1 MSDNTTIGLKVSHER
16 NARIERKVDDAGY
29 QSRQAYIRDLID
41 DDLGGFDTTVE
52 STTTQ
57 HTPED
62 RRDAEIYD
70 ALLDH
75 IPLKGWTR
83 FGRYKGGIAQ
93 STGYGKDA
101 LFGELKSLRR
111 NGFVSI
117 RVLNPTDE
125 NPHSEIKVKPPAADP
140 EQWTHH
146 ETDDRPDLFGHGV
159 PDDNETD
166 SQKHHLLFAIE
177 DGDEDLIDEF
187 DLEELGLKRVED
199 EHDDRLVAPIDEPN
213 HEINRDA
220 VDRIS
225 HGTPDSHIETHVNRT
240 SREQAIEDLREAEEL
255 TNDSGSEA

>member
-52 STTTQ
+52 SATTQ

-75 IPLKGWTR
+75 IPLEGWTR
-83 FGRYKGGIAQ
+83 FGRFKGDIAQ
-93 STGYGKDA
+93 VTGYQKDS

-111 NGFVSI
+111 NGFCTI

-125 NPHSEIKVKPPAADP
+125 NPHYEIKVKPPAADP
-140 EQWTHH
+140 EQWTHR
-146 ETDDRPDLFGHGV
+146 ETDDRPDLFAHGV
-159 PDDNETD
+159 PHNNETNAE
-166 SQKHHLLFAIE
+166 KHHLLFAIE
-177 DGDEDLIDEF
+177 DGDEELIDEF
-187 DLEELGLKRVED
+187 DLQDFGLRRVED
-199 EHDDRLVAPIDEPN
+199 EDDDRLVAPIDETEPVI
-213 HEINRDA
+213 EDD

-225 HGTPDSHIETHVNRT
+225 HGTPNSHIETHVSRT
-240 SREQAIEDLREAEEL
+240 SREQAVEDLREAEEL
-255 TNDSGSEA
+255 TNDSEAEV

>member
-1 MSDNTTIGLKVSHER
+1 MSDKTTIGLKVSHER
-16 NARIERKVDDAGY
+16 NARIERKVEDAGY
-29 QSRQAYIRDLID
+29 GSRQAYIRQLID

-52 STTTQ
+52 SATTQ
-57 HTPED
+57 HTPDD

-70 ALLDH
+70 ALLDL

-83 FGRYKGGIAQ
+83 FGRFKGDIAQ
-93 STGYGKDA
+93 VTGYKKDS

-111 NGFVSI
+111 NGFCTI

-125 NPHSEIKVKPPAADP
+125 SPHYEIKIKPPAADP

-159 PDDNETD
+159 PDDNETNAA
-166 SQKHHLLFAIE
+166 KHHLLFAIE
-177 DGDEDLIDEF
+177 DGDEELIDGF
-187 DLEELGLKRVED
+187 DLQEFGLRRVDSED
-199 EHDDRLVAPIDEPN
+199 DDRLVAPIDEPN
-213 HEINRDA
+213 HEIKDE

-225 HGTPDSHIETHVNRT
+225 HGTPNSHIETHASRT

-255 TNDSGSEA
+255 TKDSEADA

>member
-1 MSDNTTIGLKVSHER
+1 MSNKTTIGLKVSHER
-16 NARIERKVDDAGY
+16 NARIQRKVDDAGY
-29 QSRQAYIRDLID
+29 QSRQAYIRELID

-52 STTTQ
+52 SATTQ
-57 HTPED
+57 HTPDD

-70 ALLDH
+70 ALLDL

-83 FGRYKGGIAQ
+83 FGRFKGDIAQ
-93 STGYGKDA
+93 STGYPKDS

-111 NGFVSI
+111 NGFCTI

-125 NPHSEIKVKPPAADP
+125 SPHYEIKVKPPAADP

-159 PDDNETD
+159 PDDNETNAA
-166 SQKHHLLFAIE
+166 KHHLLFAIE
-177 DGDEDLIDEF
+177 DGDEELIDGF
-187 DLEELGLKRVED
+187 DLQEFGLRRVDCED
-199 EHDDRLVAPIDEPN
+199 DDRLVAPIDEAN
-213 HEINRDA
+213 HEIKDE

-225 HGTPDSHIETHVNRT
+225 HGTPDSHIETHPGRT

-255 TNDSGSEA
+255 TKDSEADA